1 MKGYM
6 KFYWKKVTKF
16 LFWSLFF
23 VDAEVSNSLAAA
35 SSEDL
40 PVEKSVVTS
49 PLCPEES
56 DHLAQARIRPLLEKA
71 NGDPQKVFN
80 DLAYR
85 LDIGIL
91 RLREDFITVLRL
103 HGESLDP
110 KTIFYRLG
118 VFLQKVDRNS
128 DYQPLIDQMKDWIA
142 SHYTQEIFKEAKNT
156 IHGIGIS
163 QAYKVLQQKW
173 PEFCG
178 PAEITPVPPQ
188 AAIWSPQAP
197 VIPFT
202 YPLEE
207 SVRKKIFEKHNVSS
221 FEDLFDKAF
230 TLNDI
235 EALWEFRLYIF
246 LDECHFFRD
255 ENIGKKTLR
264 ECQKQATEILNE
276 IAANEADPRSSE
288 VKRLISYDSAYLG
301 DIGH

>member
-1 MKGYM
+1 M

-56 DHLAQARIRPLLEKA
+56 YHLAQARIRSLLEKA

-80 DLAYR
+80 DLALD

-118 VFLQKVDRNS
+118 VFLQKVERNS

-142 SHYTQEIFKEAKNT
+142 NHYTQETFKEAKNT
-156 IHGIGIS
+156 IHGMGIS

-178 PAEITPVPPQ
+178 PAEIIPVPAQ
-188 AAIWSPQAP
+188 VAIWSPQAP
-197 VIPFT
+197 AIPFS
-202 YPLEE
+202 Y
-207 SVRKKIFEKHNVSS
+207 SWGKSARKEIFKKHSVSS
-221 FEDLFDKAF
+221 FQDLFDKAF

-235 EALWEFRLYIF
+235 AALLEFSMYTHLSDCY
-246 LDECHFFRD
+246 FFK
-255 ENIGKKTLR
+255 EIEVGEKTLR
-264 ECQKQATEILNE
+264 ECQKQAKEILNE
-276 IAANEADPRSSE
+276 IASPE
-288 VKRLISYDSAYLG
+288 VKAFIASHCDAQS
-301 DIGH
+301 DTGH

>member
-1 MKGYM
+1 M
-6 KFYWKKVTKF
+6 KFYWQKVTKF
-16 LFWSLFF
+16 LFWSLFL

-35 SSEDL
+35 SFEDL

-56 DHLAQARIRPLLEKA
+56 NHLAQQRIRPLLEKA

-80 DLAYR
+80 DLAHD

-103 HGESLDP
+103 HRESLDP

-118 VFLQKVDRNS
+118 VFLQKVERNP

-142 SHYTQEIFKEAKNT
+142 SHYTQETFKEAKST
-156 IHGIGIS
+156 IHGVGIS
-163 QAYKVLQQKW
+163 QAYEVLQQKW

-197 VIPFT
+197 AIPFS
-202 YPLEE
+202 YYWGE
-207 SVRKKIFEKHNVSS
+207 SARKKIFEKHSVSS
-221 FEDLFDKAF
+221 FQDIYYKAF
-230 TLNDI
+230 TSHDI
-235 EALWEFRLYIF
+235 PALLEFRMYTNLSDCY
-246 LDECHFFRD
+246 FFI
-255 ENIGKKTLR
+255 NIEIGEKILR

-276 IAANEADPRSSE
+276 IASPE
-288 VKRLISYDSAYLG
+288 VKTFIASLCNAQS

>member
-23 VDAEVSNSLAAA
+23 VDAEVSNSLAAV
-35 SSEDL
+35 SFEDL

-56 DHLAQARIRPLLEKA
+56 NHLAQQRIRPLLEKA

-80 DLAYR
+80 DLAID

-91 RLREDFITVLRL
+91 RLSEDFITVLQL

-110 KTIFYRLG
+110 TTIFYRLG
-118 VFLQKVDRNS
+118 VFLQKVERKP

-142 SHYTQEIFKEAKNT
+142 SHYTQEIFKQAKST

-163 QAYKVLQQKW
+163 QAYRALQEKW

-178 PAEITPVPPQ
+178 PAEITPEPPQ
-188 AAIWSPQAP
+188 VAIWSPQAP
-197 VIPFT
+197 VIPLS
-202 YPLEE
+202 YSWGE
-207 SVRKKIFEKHNVSS
+207 SARKNVFEKHSVSS
-221 FEDLFDKAF
+221 FQDLFDKAF
-230 TLNDI
+230 TSNDI
-235 EALWEFRLYIF
+235 QALVEFCMYTHLSDCY
-246 LDECHFFRD
+246 FFKD
-255 ENIGKKTLR
+255 IEVGGKILR
-264 ECQKQATEILNE
+264 ECQKQAKEILNE
-276 IAANEADPRSSE
+276 IAPPK
-288 VKRLISYDSAYLG
+288 VKSLIASHCDAQS
-301 DIGH
+301 DTGH

>member
-35 SSEDL
+35 SFEDL
-40 PVEKSVVTS
+40 PVEKSVITS

-56 DHLAQARIRPLLEKA
+56 DHLAQQRIRPLLEKA

-80 DLAYR
+80 DLAHR

-103 HGESLDP
+103 HRESLDP
-110 KTIFYRLG
+110 QTIFYRLG

-197 VIPFT
+197 AIPFS
-202 YPLEE
+202 YYRGE
-207 SVRKKIFEKHNVSS
+207 SARKEIFEKHSVSS
-221 FEDLFDKAF
+221 FQDLFDKAF
-230 TLNDI
+230 RSNDI
-235 EALWEFRLYIF
+235 PALLEFFKYTHLSDCY
-246 LDECHFFRD
+246 FFWD
-255 ENIGKKTLR
+255 GNIGDKTLR

-276 IAANEADPRSSE
+276 IAPPE
-288 VKRLISYDSAYLG
+288 VKTFIASYCSAQS
-301 DIGH
+301 DTAH

>member
-1 MKGYM
+1 M
-6 KFYWKKVTKF
+6 KFYWQKVTKF
-16 LFWSLFF
+16 LFWSLFL

-80 DLAYR
+80 DLALD

-110 KTIFYRLG
+110 QTIFYRLG

-197 VIPFT
+197 VIPFS
-202 YPLEE
+202 YSWGEPY
-207 SVRKKIFEKHNVSS
+207 RKNIFEKHDVGS
-221 FEDLFDKAF
+221 FQDIYYKAF
-230 TLNDI
+230 TSHDI
-235 EALWEFRLYIF
+235 PALLEFRMYTHLSDCY
-246 LDECHFFRD
+246 FFKD
-255 ENIGKKTLR
+255 IKVGEKILR
-264 ECQKQATEILNE
+264 ECQKQAKEILNE
-276 IAANEADPRSSE
+276 IAPPE
-288 VKRLISYDSAYLG
+288 VKAFIASHCDAQS
-301 DIGH
+301 DTGH